1 MTMATR
7 KDTVEFMLATLNNPQ
22 RFSAR
27 AMFGEYALYVDDKTV
42 ALICDDQL
50 YVKIL
55 PASADLEGLCEQG
68 PPYPGAKPHY
78 VITDEQITALTQLP
92 AILLEVF
99 AALPPKKKKPVKA
112 KNRFL

>member
-7 KDTVEFMLATLNNPQ
+7 KDTVEFMLAMLNNPQ

-27 AMFGEYALYVDDKTV
+27 AMFGEYALYVDDKAI

-55 PASADLEGLCEQG
+55 PASAGLEGHCEKG
-68 PPYPGAKPHY
+68 PPYQGAKLHY

-112 KNRFL
+112 KK